1 MKKNKT
7 LKMLLIVMI
16 FAVIACTTLVACEEK
31 VTVTF
36 MDGEN
41 VLSTVEIEKDS
52 AITLPTNPTK
62 GGYSFVGWYVD
73 AELTQAY
80 DAEVVTS
87 VSSNVTLYAK
97 FEKIKLY
104 ISVVTNGGTI
114 TIDGQEQNER
124 GVVEVSN
131 GGQYTLPTPT
141 KEGYTFAGYTLDG
154 EDFAI
159 SGTYAREN
167 SITVRA
173 QWELNAYVVSYF
185 DGSNKLAD
193 VNVNHGSKVV
203 YSGAGS
209 SLIKTGYTFAGWYTD
224 AELTNAYD
232 ENTLVTGNFNL
243 YAKFSAN
250 SYVINVNANGGDAVN
265 AVNVVYGGEYT
276 IPTPT
281 RTGYTF
287 AGYTLD
293 GDEFALT
300 GTYDKASNVT
310 VRAQW
315 TLNVYNVTI
324 DGNSQNV
331 NHGGK
336 VVLPTAPVGHTFA
349 GLYTDAEFNTAFDKD
364 TAVTGD
370 LTLYAKYTANA
381 YVINVNVNGG
391 DAMPAVNVV
400 YGGAYTIS
408 VPNRTGYTFAGY
420 TFDGETFELSGTY
433 NRLGNITITAQW
445 TLNSYVVTI
454 DGDEQNVNHG
464 SKVVLPTA
472 PVGHTFA
479 GLYTDA
485 EFNTAFDK
493 DTAVT
498 GDLTLYAKY
507 TANPYVINVVLVRND
522 ASLEGGVTIDVVFGE
537 EYSVADPTTTNA
549 NYEFVKYT
557 YGGVEFN
564 QEGTYNYA
572 TDITI
577 VAEWTTVEGYYNLDV
592 VFMNGNQTVV
602 SFEIER
608 IDDTAVVIDPT
619 LIPEDPTKVGYTF
632 SHWSLT
638 ENGTAVDL
646 TVAIDSSKVYYACY
660 TVNNYTIGFDASLT
674 EEYYV
679 NGITVAYG
687 ASYAI
692 TAPTKDGYTF
702 IGWTIEDE
710 EGYVNANGVYEYEYD
725 IVLIPE
731 WQINTYDV
739 KLFIDGTLFDTIEDV
754 EYGAIVAEPVIS
766 ETKEGHSLDGW
777 YTTQA
782 YATKYVFGNTMGTGD
797 IYLYARFV
805 VNSYTISFV
814 GGIKEDIVLNYG
826 AGYAITA
833 PSKTGYTFMGWVVVD
848 TDNPFEASGVYNV
861 ADNVT
866 LDAVWQINSYDV
878 EVYVDGEL
886 RDVMVI
892 DYGDVITVPTISAK
906 NAGYTL
912 DGWYTN
918 SACTAEYDFD
928 TLVTKEFSI
937 YAKNVANTYTI
948 TVNASDVEV
957 VNAIAPIEVTYE
969 QPYSV
974 GDLVATNANYVFNGY
989 TLYGNEFAQSG
1000 IYNHATNIEI
1010 VAVWQAEDV
1019 SSDLFVADEVNGYFK
1034 ERDSVNELFTY
1045 VFLVGNTYNFNVE
1058 SIVFPDGIPSVY
1070 VNQTE
1075 LYGTSF
1081 TALKAG
1087 EFTMTVNKADAEPVV
1102 YDVKVVDK
1110 VNYFSAGTDYNN
1122 AWGVS
1127 YNRTSFR
1134 NQDKGTLTAGNENFI
1149 PDLVA
1154 RDVNS
1159 NSIAYSA
1166 INVDLI
1172 EAIDSESNDISSDI
1186 SEVDGVFTLDST
1198 LVGKTI
1204 TLSFRPRYTFIDD
1217 TVSMTFVVNNGVNVY
1232 NNAELKKAY
1241 GDLAVREI
1249 NVLRNIKAELSAT
1262 DYVNNDPNTG
1272 APKNGGYYSRGY
1284 EHGVYTR
1291 LATTAGDTLK
1301 VNGNFFTVDGTDL
1314 PYIDNT
1320 IDGGGNNVEAW
1331 EVIANNYIVAF
1342 VQIGIFLYYSA
1353 PTELEACAAGG
1364 HVDNNGDNYCDHA
1377 SCKGSMMRL
1386 SRENKYHNST
1396 LTIDNLNVKG
1406 NYDTARSNEV
1416 RTVAGKTSNGTAKD
1430 GSLITM
1436 SASML
1441 GIVNRGGT
1449 INMDNVTV
1457 TNTLS
1462 AMFSESTAATN
1473 DGNHDVQWNVKDCIL
1488 KDSWHANS
1496 YVYGLTK
1503 IDFQNTY
1510 MGGCNGAIL
1519 HYDDRAWNN
1528 AAWTNQYNSILTVDE
1543 NCVFENYITG
1553 DEAWFVAFGQS
1564 STATTLKTQLEATV
1578 GEIDAGINAQI
1589 NGTAGID
1596 QLKAYLGIT
1605 TSTYIDKSIIHSKK
1619 TGIGEDSSTVDTIN
1633 FILVVRSADYDGG
1646 NSTDWTYEGAGDTEF
1661 DMSSMPMIEHNIPTY
1676 FTIDLAAGGIGST
1689 FNYTSNFIPFMQPI
1703 PTGSGDDFNKIMS
1716 GIVLGRDATINYVP
1730 TILEA
1735 AAQMG

>member
-36 MDGEN
+36 MDGDN
-41 VLSTVEIEKDS
+41 VLETVEIEKDS

-73 AELTQAY
+73 KELTQAY

-87 VSSNVTLYAK
+87 VSADVTLYAK

-104 ISVVTNGGTI
+104 VSVVTNGGTVI
-114 TIDGQEQNER
+114 IDGQEQTER

-131 GGQYTLPTPT
+131 GATYTLPTPT
-141 KEGYTFAGYTLDG
+141 KAGYTFLGYTLDG

-159 SGTYAREN
+159 SGTYEREN

-173 QWELNAYVVSYF
+173 QWALNTYVVSYF

-193 VNVNHGSKVV
+193 ANVNHGSKVV

-243 YAKFSAN
+243 YAKFNAN

-276 IPTPT
+276 LPTPN

-293 GDEFALT
+293 GEDFALS
-300 GTYDKASNVT
+300 GTYDKVTNVT

-315 TLNVYNVTI
+315 TLNSYVVTI
-324 DGNSQNV
+324 DGDEQSV

-349 GLYTDAEFNTAFDKD
+349 GLYTDAEFNTVFDAN
-364 TAVTGD
+364 TEVTSN

-381 YVINVNVNGG
+381 YVINV
-391 DAMPAVNVV
+391 
-400 YGGAYTIS
+400 
-408 VPNRTGYTFAGY
+408 
-420 TFDGETFELSGTY
+420 
-433 NRLGNITITAQW
+433 
-445 TLNSYVVTI
+445 
-454 DGDEQNVNHG
+454 
-464 SKVVLPTA
+464 
-472 PVGHTFA
+472 
-479 GLYTDA
+479 
-485 EFNTAFDK
+485 
-493 DTAVT
+493 
-498 GDLTLYAKY
+498 
-507 TANPYVINVVLVRND
+507 VLVRND
-522 ASLEGGVTIDVVFGE
+522 ATLVGGTTINVTYGASYE
-537 EYSVADPTTTNA
+537 VADPTTTNA

-592 VFMNGNQTVV
+592 VFMNGNQTVA

-608 IDDTAVVIDPT
+608 ADDTAVVIDPT

-632 SHWSLT
+632 SHWALT
-638 ENGTAVDL
+638 ENGVAEDL
-646 TVAIDSSKVYYACY
+646 TVAISTSKVYHACY
-660 TVNNYTIGFDASLT
+660 TVNTYTINFAEELTDA
-674 EEYYV
+674 YYA
-679 NGITVAYG
+679 NGIEVT
-687 ASYAI
+687 
-692 TAPTKDGYTF
+692 
-702 IGWTIEDE
+702 
-710 EGYVNANGVYEYEYD
+710 
-725 IVLIPE
+725 
-731 WQINTYDV
+731 
-739 KLFIDGTLFDTIEDV
+739 
-754 EYGAIVAEPVIS
+754 
-766 ETKEGHSLDGW
+766 
-777 YTTQA
+777 
-782 YATKYVFGNTMGTGD
+782 
-797 IYLYARFV
+797 
-805 VNSYTISFV
+805 
-814 GGIKEDIVLNYG
+814 YG
-826 AGYAITA
+826 AGYSITA
-833 PSKTGYTFMGWVVVD
+833 PVKVGHQFMGWVIED
-848 TDNPFEASGVYNV
+848 TEDAFNASGLY
-861 ADNVT
+861 ATEGDVT
-866 LDAVWQINSYDV
+866 LAPVWKINTYEV
-878 EVYVDGEL
+878 EVFVDGEL

-918 SACTAEYDFD
+918 SACTTEYDFA

-937 YAKNVANTYTI
+937 YAKNVANKYTI
-948 TVNASDVEV
+948 TVNTNDVEV

-1019 SSDLFVADEVNGYFK
+1019 SNDLFVADEANGYFK
-1034 ERDSVNELFTY
+1034 ERDSVNDLFTY

-1070 VNQTE
+1070 VSQTE

-1122 AWGVS
+1122 AWGAS
-1127 YNRTSFR
+1127 YNRSSFR
-1134 NQDKGTLTAGNENFI
+1134 NTEKGTLNVGTENFI

-1159 NSIAYSA
+1159 NSISYAN
-1166 INVDLI
+1166 INVDLLS
-1172 EAIDSESNDISSDI
+1172 AVDSEMNDVSASV

-1204 TLSFRPRYTFIDD
+1204 TLAFRPRYTFIDD
-1217 TVSMTFVVNNGVNVY
+1217 TVSMTFNVNAGVNVY
-1232 NNAELKKAY
+1232 DNLGLKKAY
-1241 GDLAVREI
+1241 SDLTVREI
-1249 NVLRNIKAELSAT
+1249 NVLRNVKAELSAI

-1272 APKNGGYYSRGY
+1272 APKNADNYDRGY

-1291 LATTAGDTLK
+1291 LATTAGDVLK
-1301 VNGNFFTVDGTDL
+1301 INGNFFTVDGTDL
-1314 PYIDNT
+1314 PYINNAL
-1320 IDGGGNNVEAW
+1320 DGGDGNKQWKIIGNNYV
-1331 EVIANNYIVAF
+1331 VAF
-1342 VQIGIFLYYSA
+1342 VQVGMFLYYSA
-1353 PTELEACAAGG
+1353 PTAVEACPNGT
-1364 HVDNNGDNYCDHA
+1364 HVDNNFDNYCDTC
-1377 SCKGSMMRL
+1377 SKSMIRMR
-1386 SRENKYHNST
+1386 RDYKYQNST

-1406 NYDTARSNEV
+1406 NYDTARSTETKKVKDPNGNE
-1416 RTVAGKTSNGTAKD
+1416 GD
-1430 GSLITM
+1430 LITM

-1449 INMDNVTV
+1449 INMNNVSV
-1457 TNTLS
+1457 SNTLS
-1462 AMFSESTAATN
+1462 ATFSDSPASTN
-1473 DGNHDVQWNVKDCIL
+1473 DGEHDVQWYLNDCIL
-1488 KDSWHANS
+1488 KDSWHANA
-1496 YVYGLTK
+1496 YVFGLTK
-1503 IDFQNTY
+1503 IVAKNTY
-1510 MGGCNGAIL
+1510 FGSCNGGSL
-1519 HYDDRAWNN
+1519 HFDDRPWDNVAWE
-1528 AAWTNQYNSILTVDE
+1528 QFNSVLNVDA

-1553 DEAWFVAFGQS
+1553 EEAWFVAYGQS
-1564 STATTLKTQLEATV
+1564 TTATTLKVALGSVVDQV
-1578 GEIDAGINAQI
+1578 DAGVNAQL
-1589 NGTAGID
+1589 NSQYGTSGV
-1596 QLKAYLGIT
+1596 
-1605 TSTYIDKSIIHSKK
+1605 TYVDKTLIHPKK
-1619 TGIGEDSSTVDTIN
+1619 TGIGEGATTVDTLN
-1633 FILVVRSADYDGG
+1633 FVMVVRSSAYDDGD
-1646 NSTDWTYEGAGDTEF
+1646 SVDWSYEGAGDTAY
-1661 DMSSMPMIEHNIPTY
+1661 DASGMPMIEHNFPVYFAITSTGIDMASINPANNYIP
-1676 FTIDLAAGGIGST
+1676 FIEPSTIDAST
-1689 FNYTSNFIPFMQPI
+1689 
-1703 PTGSGDDFNKIMS
+1703 DFNKIMS
-1716 GIVLGRDATINYVP
+1716 GIVLGRDAN
-1730 TILEA
+1730 A
-1735 AAQMG
+1735 

>member
-36 MDGEN
+36 MDGDN
-41 VLSTVEIEKDS
+41 VLETVEIEKDS

-73 AELTQAY
+73 KELTQAY

-87 VSSNVTLYAK
+87 VSADVTLYAK

-104 ISVVTNGGTI
+104 VSVVTNGGTVI
-114 TIDGQEQNER
+114 IDGQEQTER

-131 GGQYTLPTPT
+131 GATYTLPTPT
-141 KEGYTFAGYTLDG
+141 KAGYTFLGYTLDG

-159 SGTYAREN
+159 SGTYEREN

-173 QWELNAYVVSYF
+173 QWALNTYVVSYF

-193 VNVNHGSKVV
+193 ANVNHGSKVV

-243 YAKFSAN
+243 YAKFNAN

-276 IPTPT
+276 LPTPT

-293 GDEFALT
+293 GEDFALN
-300 GTYDKASNVT
+300 GTYDKVTSVT

-315 TLNVYNVTI
+315 TLNSYVVTI
-324 DGNSQNV
+324 DGDEQNV
-331 NHGGK
+331 NHGGKVVLPTAPVGHTFAGLYTDAEFNTAFDANTEVTSALTLYAKYTANAYVINVNVNGGDAMPAVNVVYGGDYTISVPNRTGYTFAGYTFDGEEFALSGTYNRLGNITITAQWTLNTYTVTIDGSEQTVSHGSK

-381 YVINVNVNGG
+381 YVINV
-391 DAMPAVNVV
+391 
-400 YGGAYTIS
+400 
-408 VPNRTGYTFAGY
+408 
-420 TFDGETFELSGTY
+420 
-433 NRLGNITITAQW
+433 
-445 TLNSYVVTI
+445 
-454 DGDEQNVNHG
+454 
-464 SKVVLPTA
+464 
-472 PVGHTFA
+472 
-479 GLYTDA
+479 
-485 EFNTAFDK
+485 
-493 DTAVT
+493 
-498 GDLTLYAKY
+498 
-507 TANPYVINVVLVRND
+507 VLVRND
-522 ASLEGGVTIDVVFGE
+522 ATLVGGTTINVTYGASYE
-537 EYSVADPTTTNA
+537 VADPTTTNA

-577 VAEWTTVEGYYNLDV
+577 VAEWTTVEGYYNLDI
-592 VFMNGNQTVV
+592 VFMNGAEVV
-602 SFEIER
+602 ASFEVER
-608 IDDTAVVIDPT
+608 ADGTAVVIPT
-619 LIPEDPTKVGYTF
+619 ASIPANPTKKGHTF

-638 ENGTAVDL
+638 ENGVAEDL
-646 TVAIDSSKVYYACY
+646 TVAISTSKVYHACY

-679 NGITVAYG
+679 NGITVDYG

-692 TAPTKDGYTF
+692 TAPTKEGYTF

-710 EGYVNANGVYEYEYD
+710 EGYVSANGVYEYEHD

-797 IYLYARFV
+797 IDLYARFV
-805 VNSYTISFV
+805 VNSYTISFA

-848 TDNPFEASGVYNV
+848 TDIPFEASGVYNV

-886 RDVMVI
+886 VDTMVI
-892 DYGDVITVPTISAK
+892 DYGDVITVPTISAII
-906 NAGYTL
+906 GHTL

-918 SACTAEYDFD
+918 SACTTEYDFA

-937 YAKNVANTYTI
+937 YAKNVANKYTI
-948 TVNASDVEV
+948 TVNASNVEV
-957 VNAIAPIEVTYE
+957 VNAIAPIEVTYG

-989 TLYGNEFAQSG
+989 TLDGNEFAQSG
-1000 IYNHATNIEI
+1000 TYTYATDIEI

-1019 SSDLFVADEVNGYFK
+1019 SSDLFVADEANGYFK
-1034 ERDSVNELFTY
+1034 ERDSINDLFTY

-1070 VNQTE
+1070 VSQTE

-1102 YDVKVVDK
+1102 YDVKVVEK

-1122 AWGVS
+1122 AWGAS
-1127 YNRTSFR
+1127 YNRSSFR
-1134 NQDKGTLTAGNENFI
+1134 NTEKGTLNVGTENFI

-1159 NSIAYSA
+1159 NSISYAN
-1166 INVDLI
+1166 INVDLLS
-1172 EAIDSESNDISSDI
+1172 AVDSEMNDVSASV

-1204 TLSFRPRYTFIDD
+1204 TLAFRPRYTFIDD
-1217 TVSMTFVVNNGVNVY
+1217 TVSMTFMVNAGVNVY
-1232 NNAELKKAY
+1232 DNLGLKKAY
-1241 GDLAVREI
+1241 SDLTVREI
-1249 NVLRNIKAELSAT
+1249 NVLRNVKAELSAI

-1272 APKNGGYYSRGY
+1272 APKNADNYDRGY

-1291 LATTAGDTLK
+1291 LATTAGDVLK
-1301 VNGNFFTVDGTDL
+1301 INGNFFTVDGTDL
-1314 PYIDNT
+1314 PYINNAL
-1320 IDGGGNNVEAW
+1320 DGGDGNEQWKIIGNNYV
-1331 EVIANNYIVAF
+1331 VAF
-1342 VQIGIFLYYSA
+1342 VQVGMFLYYSA
-1353 PTELEACAAGG
+1353 PTAVEACPNGT
-1364 HVDNNGDNYCDHA
+1364 HVDNNSDHYCDT
-1377 SCKGSMMRL
+1377 CNKSMIRM
-1386 SRENKYHNST
+1386 SRDTKYQNST

-1406 NYDTARSNEV
+1406 NYDTARSTETKKVKDPNGNE
-1416 RTVAGKTSNGTAKD
+1416 GD
-1430 GSLITM
+1430 LITM

-1449 INMDNVTV
+1449 INMNNVSV
-1457 TNTLS
+1457 SNALS
-1462 AMFSESTAATN
+1462 ATFSDSTDATN
-1473 DGNHDVQWNVKDCIL
+1473 DGEHDVQWNITDCIL
-1488 KDSWHANS
+1488 KDSWHANA
-1496 YVYGLTK
+1496 YVFGLTK
-1503 IDFQNTY
+1503 ITAKNTY
-1510 MGGCNGAIL
+1510 FGSCNGGSL
-1519 HYDDRAWNN
+1519 HFDDRPWGN
-1528 AAWTNQYNSILTVDE
+1528 AAWTNQYNSVLNVDA

-1553 DEAWFVAFGQS
+1553 EEAWFVAYGQS
-1564 STATTLKTQLEATV
+1564 TTATTLKVALGSVVDQVDT
-1578 GEIDAGINAQI
+1578 GINAQLNSL
-1589 NGTAGID
+1589 NGTSGV
-1596 QLKAYLGIT
+1596 
-1605 TSTYIDKSIIHSKK
+1605 TYVDKTLIHPKK
-1619 TGIGEDSSTVDTIN
+1619 TGIGEGATTVDTLN
-1633 FILVVRSADYDGG
+1633 FVMVVRSSSYDDGD
-1646 NSTDWTYEGAGDTEF
+1646 SVDWSYEGAGDTAY
-1661 DMSSMPMIEHNIPTY
+1661 DASGMPMIEHNFPVYFAITSAGIDENSINPANNYIP
-1676 FTIDLAAGGIGST
+1676 FIEPSTIDAST
-1689 FNYTSNFIPFMQPI
+1689 
-1703 PTGSGDDFNKIMS
+1703 DFNKIMS
-1716 GIVLGRDATINYVP
+1716 GIVLGRDVNA
-1730 TILEA
+1730 
-1735 AAQMG
+1735 